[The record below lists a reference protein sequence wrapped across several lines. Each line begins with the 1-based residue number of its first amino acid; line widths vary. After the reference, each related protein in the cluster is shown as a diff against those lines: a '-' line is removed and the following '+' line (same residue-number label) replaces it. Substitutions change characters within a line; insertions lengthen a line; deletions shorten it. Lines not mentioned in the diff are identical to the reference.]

1 MNGDSDGGA
10 QVRVKFV
17 TKDAAIRVTE
27 TPFAVPARLNR
38 QGLSQVVNHLLN
50 LPVPRPFDFL
60 VDGQF
65 LRTSLEKYLL
75 QHGASEEALLT
86 LEYVEALPEP
96 EKQREAN
103 HPDWVSAVAAAHTGL
118 VVTGCYDGHVR
129 VHDAAGECV
138 AALKAHHGAVKAVSV
153 QRVPE
158 KKREFVIATSGKD
171 QTGQLWL
178 FDAAKKRISALAAF
192 TGHLNSVDA
201 VALRVTGEQ
210 ALTGSWD
217 NTVRV
222 WDTKAAVSAA
232 AAGDDNDAQ
241 PKKKQKSSAS
251 GASAVSFRQL
261 EAEVV
266 LVGHTSFVT
275 GVAFHPQHEHLVVS
289 GASDRSVRV
298 WDLTT
303 HSCAQTLTGNRA
315 ITDISVNADGLVLS
329 AHPDHCV
336 RLWDPRA
343 SQAGESLVQRTFSSH
358 KEWVS
363 AVEWHPTR
371 ATLFASASYDGSVK
385 VWDARSSVP
394 LHTLA
399 AHDGKA
405 LDVAWRLEDAAHV
418 AFASGGEDKQLKF
431 FSV

>member
-27 TPFAVPARLNR
+27 TPFAVPVRLNR

-60 VDGQF
+60 IDNHF
-65 LRTSLEKYLL
+65 LRSSLEKYLL

-86 LEYVEALPEP
+86 LEYVEALAEP
-96 EKQREAN
+96 AQQRETN
-103 HPDWVSAVAAAHTGL
+103 HPDWVSAVAAAHGGF

-138 AALKAHHGAVKAVSV
+138 ATLKAHQGAVKAVSV

-158 KKREFVIATSGKD
+158 TTHTFVIATSGKD
-171 QTGQLWL
+171 QSGQLWL
-178 FDAAKKRISALAAF
+178 FDATTKRISALAAF

-201 VALRVTGEQ
+201 VAVRATGEH

-222 WDTKAAVSAA
+222 WDTKVAVSS
-232 AAGDDNDAQ
+232 AGASSNDAQ
-241 PKKKQKSSAS
+241 PKKKQKSAAS

-261 EAEVV
+261 EAEIV

-289 GASDRSVRV
+289 GASDRSVRI

-315 ITDISVNADGLVLS
+315 ITAISVNADGLVLS

-343 SQAGESLVQRTFSSH
+343 SQAGESVVQRTFSSH

-363 AVEWHPTR
+363 AVAWHPTS
-371 ATLFASASYDGSVK
+371 ASLFASASYDGSVK
-385 VWDARSSVP
+385 VWDARASVP

-405 LDVAWRLEDAAHV
+405 LAVAWRLEDAAHV
-418 AFASGGEDKQLKF
+418 SFASGGEDKQLKF
-431 FSV
+431 YSV

>member
-1 MNGDSDGGA
+1 MGTA
-10 QVRVKFV
+10 TQQVRVKFV
-17 TKDAAIRVTE
+17 TKNAAIRVTE
-27 TPFAVPARLNR
+27 TPFAVPTRLNR

-50 LPVPRPFDFL
+50 TATPKPFDFL
-60 VDGQF
+60 VDDLF
-65 LRTSLEKYLL
+65 LRSSLEKYMT
-75 QHGASEEALLT
+75 QHGVSEESVLT
-86 LEYVEALPEP
+86 LEYVEALPQP
-96 EKQREAN
+96 EKKRETN
-103 HPDWVSAVAAAHTGL
+103 HPDWVSAVAVADD
-118 VVTGCYDGHVR
+118 VIVTGCYDGHVR
-129 VHDAAGECV
+129 VYDVMGDCK
-138 AALKAHHGAVKAVSV
+138 AALKAHHGAVKGVSV
-153 QRVPE
+153 QAIAGAASEYLV
-158 KKREFVIATSGKD
+158 ATSGKD
-171 QTGQLWL
+171 QSGQLWVYS
-178 FDAAKKRISALAAF
+178 AATKQISAAAAF

-201 VALRVTGEQ
+201 VALRASGEH

-222 WDTKAAVSAA
+222 WDTSAA
-232 AAGDDNDAQ
+232 LSASTNSSSDAQ

-251 GASAVSFRQL
+251 GASAVTFRQL
-261 EAEVV
+261 EAEIV
-266 LVGHTSFVT
+266 LVGHTSYVT
-275 GVAFHPQHEHLVVS
+275 GVAFHPQHAHQVVS

-343 SQAGESLVQRTFSSH
+343 QQAGETVVQRTFSSH

-363 AVEWHPTR
+363 AVAWHPTT
-371 ATLFASASYDGSVK
+371 ATLFASASYDGTVK
-385 VWDARSSVP
+385 LWDARSAVP

-405 LDVAWRLEDAAHV
+405 LAVAWRPEQEPQV
-418 AFASGGEDKQLKF
+418 ALASGGDDKQLKL

>member
-1 MNGDSDGGA
+1 M
-10 QVRVKFV
+10 RVKFV

-50 LPVPRPFDFL
+50 SAAPRPFDFL
-60 VDGQF
+60 VDGLF
-65 LRTSLEKYLL
+65 LRSSLDKFL
-75 QHGASEEALLT
+75 QQHSLSEEALLT
-86 LEYVEALPEP
+86 LEYVEALPQP
-96 EKQREAN
+96 EKQREAS
-103 HPDWVSAVAAAHTGL
+103 HPDWVSAVAAAPGI

-129 VHDAAGECV
+129 VHDTAGECL
-138 AALKAHHGAVKAVSV
+138 AALKAHQGAVKAVSV
-153 QRVPE
+153 QQVP
-158 KKREFVIATSGKD
+158 KKPHEFVIATSGKD
-171 QTGQLWL
+171 QSGQLWV
-178 FDAAKKRISALAAF
+178 FNAAKKHISALAAF

-201 VALRVTGEQ
+201 VALRASGEQ

-222 WDTKAAVSAA
+222 WDTKAAVSSAAA

-241 PKKKQKSSAS
+241 PKKKQKNSAS
-251 GASAVSFRQL
+251 GASAVTFRQL
-261 EAEVV
+261 EAEIV
-266 LVGHTSFVT
+266 LVGHSSYVT
-275 GVAFHPQHEHLVVS
+275 GVAFHPQHAHQVVS
-289 GASDRSVRV
+289 GASDRSVRL

-303 HSCAQTLTGNRA
+303 HSCVQTLTGNRA
-315 ITDISVNADGLVLS
+315 ITAISVNADGLVLS

-363 AVEWHPTR
+363 AVEWHPST

-385 VWDARSSVP
+385 VWDSRSSVP

-399 AHDGKA
+399 AHTGKA
-405 LDVAWRLEDAAHV
+405 LDVAWRLESDDAALV